1 MAAFKS
7 PGEKTEVPKG
17 VLTPLRAEAPKGV
30 LTPLRNEAK
39 INGTPQG
46 QKARERKNYGNSVN
60 DNSNYYIHYK
70 NLYYLVVIHLIQRF
84 T

>member
-46 QKARERKNYGNSVN
+46 QKARERCRILSASAEV
-60 DNSNYYIHYK
+60 DASS
-70 NLYYLVVIHLIQRF
+70 
-84 T
+84 